1 MPHEFEVSEEITLDA
16 TPEQVWAAIA
26 TGPGIDS
33 WFMGHSEIEPRL
45 GGDTSHSMFGE
56 LAHGTVTVYEPLKH
70 FAYKSDE
77 TNGEFMAFEYLI
89 EGREGGGTVLRF
101 VHNGFLGDDW
111 EEQYDAL
118 KVGDR
123 KYLEKL
129 AAYVKHFPGRTS
141 VHNMFQPGPKVA
153 DAKAV
158 WAAFTAAFGLTA
170 PVSAGATAYP
180 KVGPSTAAG
189 TVTHADEA
197 NGCLIVAS
205 PDAIYMVMTG
215 MGMAFA
221 EVHSFDPETDPAA
234 IDEAWQGWLQTAL
247 T

>member
-16 TPEQVWAAIA
+16 TPEQVWEAIA

-45 GGDTSHSMFGE
+45 GGETSHSMFGE
-56 LAHGTVTVYEPLKH
+56 IGHGTVTAYEPLKH

-77 TNGEFMAFEYLI
+77 SNGEFMAFEYLL
-89 EGREGGGTVLRF
+89 EAREGGSTVLRF

-141 VHNMFQPGPKVA
+141 AHNMFLPGPKVA
-153 DAKAV
+153 DTAKA
-158 WAAFTAAFGLTA
+158 WAAFTAAFGLTG
-170 PVSAGATAYP
+170 PVAEGQAAHP
-180 KVGPSTAAG
+180 QVGPSTAAG
-189 TVTHADEA
+189 TVTHADEEHHT
-197 NGCLIVAS
+197 LIVAN
-205 PDAIYMVMTG
+205 PDAVYMLMTG

-221 EVHSFDPETDPAA
+221 EVHSFNPGIDAAA
-234 IDEAWQGWLQTAL
+234 IDAAWQAWLEKSVA
-247 T
+247 

>member
-56 LAHGTVTVYEPLKH
+56 LAHGTVTAYEPLKH
-70 FAYKSDE
+70 FAYRSDE
-77 TNGEFMAFEYLI
+77 SNGEFMAFEYLI
-89 EGREGGGTVLRF
+89 EGREGGSTVLRF

-118 KVGDR
+118 KIGDR

-141 VHNMFQPGPKVA
+141 VHNLFQPGPRVA
-153 DAKAV
+153 AHATA
-158 WAAFTAAFGLTA
+158 WAAFTAAFGLTT
-170 PVSAGATAYP
+170 PVAEGATAHP
-180 KVGPSTAAG
+180 AVGPSTAAG
-189 TVTHADEA
+189 TVTHADAEH
-197 NGCLIVAS
+197 GFLIVVN
-205 PDAIYMVMTG
+205 PDAIYMLLTG
-215 MGMAFA
+215 MGMTFA
-221 EVHSFDPETDPAA
+221 EVHSFNPEIDPAA
-234 IDEAWQGWLQTAL
+234 IDAAWQGWLETAFA
-247 T
+247 